1 MISRYNISGYWGLQT
16 PQGASTNA
24 ARRFN
29 KRRKALQQTPQG
41 ASTNA
46 ARRFNKRRKA
56 LQQTPQ
62 GASKRNQHNH
72 RPDQLYQQPN

>member
-1 MISRYNISGYWGLQT
+1 MISRYNISGYWVYKRRKALQQT

-46 ARRFNKRRKA
+46 ARRFEKE
-56 LQQTPQ
+56 P
-62 GASKRNQHNH
+62 
-72 RPDQLYQQPN
+72 P